1 MKKKELRALH
11 SVITD
16 HEMGVFS
23 NFYFKSISLSVLI
36 AYYKN
41 TYTNKLMTKIS
52 VIRMLSGLYHL
63 TQQSRFAKTWINS
76 LSLCRVTEPTEK
88 KFPVERL
95 FIHQRFYSPT
105 FLNDIA
111 LLSLAS
117 VGQLSSSLS
126 LSLSLFLSFS
136 LSIIFKSGVS
146 LLPTNTDLLLFF
158 P

>member
-1 MKKKELRALH
+1 MRPH
-11 SVITD
+11 GPNNYT
-16 HEMGVFS
+16 
-23 NFYFKSISLSVLI
+23 NFKSISLPVLI
-36 AYYKN
+36 AFYKN
-41 TYTNKLMTKIS
+41 TYTNKQMIKIS
-52 VIRMLSGLYHL
+52 VIRMLSGVYHL

-126 LSLSLFLSFS
+126 LSLFFFSLSLFLSFS

-146 LLPTNTDLLLFF
+146 LLPTNTDLLLLFF